1 MATRRSRNWGKH
13 LARRVMETLIQWLM
27 HVTART
33 CRWEFI
39 DCHAAEKALF
49 DNDQGVIL
57 ITPHEN
63 VISVLTLALAGWP
76 FKGKVIISNH
86 QTVDWVYKIVEK
98 LGIGL
103 IIVDKNDPS
112 QNVNEQVKETL
123 AKGDT
128 VIITPDGP
136 LGPPH
141 KFDPGVWLLA
151 RRHRAEVVFL
161 NGFWTRRGKGQ
172 NMGSAKFHYLSPI
185 YTLSALTHLCL
196 GKSLRV
202 CGTKQLL
209 TARRIPS
216 IRQ

>member
-1 MATRRSRNWGKH
+1 
-13 LARRVMETLIQWLM
+13 METLIQWLM

-136 LGPPH
+136 G
-141 KFDPGVWLLA
+141 WA
-151 RRHRAEVVFL
+151 RHINLIRA
-161 NGFWTRRGKGQ
+161 
-172 NMGSAKFHYLSPI
+172 
-185 YTLSALTHLCL
+185 
-196 GKSLRV
+196 
-202 CGTKQLL
+202 CGYWRAGTELKLFF
-209 TARRIPS
+209 
-216 IRQ
+216 

>member
-1 MATRRSRNWGKH
+1 MATRRSRSWSKH

-123 AKGDT
+123 AKG
-128 VIITPDGP
+128 IRLSSP
-136 LGPPH
+136 LMGR
-141 KFDPGVWLLA
+141 WA
-151 RRHRAEVVFL
+151 RHINLIRA
-161 NGFWTRRGKGQ
+161 
-172 NMGSAKFHYLSPI
+172 
-185 YTLSALTHLCL
+185 
-196 GKSLRV
+196 
-202 CGTKQLL
+202 CGYWRAGTELKLFF
-209 TARRIPS
+209 
-216 IRQ
+216 